1 MSVLLETSLGDIV
14 IDLHTEL
21 APRSCINFLKLC
33 SQHYY
38 KLSAFFSVERDFL
51 AQTGDPTNTGKGGTS
66 IWSQLPSTSRDR
78 LEDTFFHPETQGDQL
93 KHTKKGTV
101 SFACSRKH
109 AKGSGDEEGGNSG
122 ALVAG
127 SQFFITLKDEIDY
140 LDGKHA
146 PFGIVVEGQEPG
158 GTLDKINEAFTD
170 GQKRPLKDI
179 RIRHVVVL
187 EDPFPDPDGFVP
199 PSRSPSPTPS
209 QVRALRLADDED
221 LADDDR
227 DEAEKEESRR
237 NADTNAA
244 ALTLEMVGDLPFA
257 EIRPPEN
264 ILFVCKLNPVTRSD
278 DLELIFSRFGKIL
291 SCEVIKDRKTG
302 DSLQYAFIE
311 FDKKDDA
318 ERAYFKM
325 QNVLVD
331 DRRIWVDFSQSVSR
345 LHGDWVK
352 KRNGGREAPK
362 GHYKWGVSRGTREDG
377 VNGKGR
383 TDSYRPREDR
393 YQNGGHGGDRDGRDD
408 RRQGDRRSGRDSRDG
423 GSSARYGDRGQ
434 RDRDRGDDRERAH
447 KRSRREEEE
456 EARRRRDGTYSSRR
470 DGERSSRHQERDSK
484 HSSGRVRTDDETRE
498 RRHDEDRDRQSH
510 RDSTSRR
517 HESSRPD
524 RDDRRGHDRDRDRDH
539 RKEGDRRR
547 DDDRHRHRDGSRR

>member
-14 IDLHTEL
+14 IDLYTEH
-21 APRSCINFLKLC
+21 APRSCTNFLKLC

-38 KLSAFFSVERDFL
+38 KFNAIFSVEKDFL
-51 AQTGDPTNTGKGGTS
+51 AQTGDPTNTGKGGS
-66 IWSQLPSTSRDR
+66 SVWAQLPSTSRDR
-78 LEDTFFHPETQGDQL
+78 LSGTYFHPETAGEQL
-93 KHTKKGTV
+93 RHAKKGTV
-101 SFACSRKH
+101 SFVCVRDKDGAD
-109 AKGSGDEEGGNSG
+109 AGGG
-122 ALVAG
+122 LIGG
-127 SQFFITLKDEIDY
+127 SQFFITLKDGIDY

-170 GQKRPLKDI
+170 AQNRPLKDI

-187 EDPFPDPDGFVP
+187 EDPFPDLDGLVA

-209 QVRALRLADDED
+209 QIRALRLADDED
-221 LADDDR
+221 LSDTEDA
-227 DEAEKEESRR
+227 ALKEERRR

-291 SCEVIKDRKTG
+291 SCEVIKDKKTG

-311 FDKKDDA
+311 FDQKDDA

-345 LHGDWVK
+345 LHGDWVRG
-352 KRNGGREAPK
+352 RNGGREAPK
-362 GHYKWGVSRGTREDG
+362 GHYGWGGAESGTAR
-377 VNGKGR
+377 V
-383 TDSYRPREDR
+383 DSYRPSEGGGGRNRRDR
-393 YQNGGHGGDRDGRDD
+393 QRDSGRSTSRYEDD
-408 RRQGDRRSGRDSRDG
+408 RRRESDQRHSERRPHDKEDDRRE
-423 GSSARYGDRGQ
+423 
-434 RDRDRGDDRERAH
+434 REH
-447 KRSRREEEE
+447 KRSRRDDDGRQSSST
-456 EARRRRDGTYSSRR
+456 ARQSS
-470 DGERSSRHQERDSK
+470 GRSERDS
-484 HSSGRVRTDDETRE
+484 SRY
-498 RRHDEDRDRQSH
+498 DRDQ
-510 RDSTSRR
+510 
-517 HESSRPD
+517 E
-524 RDDRRGHDRDRDRDH
+524 RDRDH
-539 RKEGDRRR
+539 RPRRHEGSSRDDRHSHRTHDDDDDERRHRKSASRRDEPSRSEGSHRDRDDRKERDRRHDERRR
-547 DDDRHRHRDGSRR
+547 DDDRHRHRDSLRR